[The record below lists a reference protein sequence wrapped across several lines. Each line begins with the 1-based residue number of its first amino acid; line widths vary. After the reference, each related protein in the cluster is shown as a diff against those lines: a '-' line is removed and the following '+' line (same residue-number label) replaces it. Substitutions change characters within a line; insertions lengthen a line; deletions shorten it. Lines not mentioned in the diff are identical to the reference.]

1 MENEE
6 QFASAMKDFK
16 TLIEDYLNSKHSM
29 TRNFLQEQIVKGA
42 NLLVKENSVFLEG
55 KK

>member
-1 MENEE
+1 MDTDEK
-6 QFASAMKDFK
+6 FTAVMKDFK
-16 TLIEDYLNSKHSM
+16 ILIEDYLNSKSHM
-29 TRNFLQEQIVKGA
+29 TRGFLQAQIVKGA